1 MRHQNL
7 TFAPETEKRT
17 SSFNAHVLSPEKVS
31 DICERLKQFMFSE
44 KPYLRYRYTIKSLAD
59 DIQVQAYLLS
69 AYLNQE
75 KRLRFTDYLNQ
86 FRIEYCENLIQEGLA
101 NDLNMKGLALICGFQ
116 NRNTLTSAFKKFT
129 GLTPSRYTKS
139 VRLGIIP

>member
-7 TFAPETEKRT
+7 TFTPVTDKGT

-31 DICERLKQFMFSE
+31 DISERLKQFMFSE

-139 VRLGIIP
+139 VRLGIKP

>member
-7 TFAPETEKRT
+7 TFASEAEKRT
-17 SSFNAHVLSPEKVS
+17 SSFNANVLSPEKVS
-31 DICERLKQFMFSE
+31 DISERLKQFMFSE
-44 KPYLRYRYTIKSLAD
+44 KPYLRYRYTIKSLAN

-75 KRLRFTDYLNQ
+75 ERLRFTDYLNQ
-86 FRIEYCENLIQEGLA
+86 FRIAYCENLIREGLA

-129 GLTPSRYTKS
+129 GLTPSGYTKS
-139 VRLGIIP
+139 VRLGIKP